1 MYLQV
6 LRFPYGEKTSNII
19 RAIRLDT
26 NVVHGS
32 SQEEKMK
39 NPLDTL
45 AGTVTAGFIL
55 TLVLYLIV
63 KALV

>member
-1 MYLQV
+1 
-6 LRFPYGEKTSNII
+6 
-19 RAIRLDT
+19 
-26 NVVHGS
+26 
-32 SQEEKMK
+32 MK